1 MSLFDQVSQDLKA
14 AMLAKEKDKLEALRA
29 IKTAFLN
36 AKSEKGAGELTPDKE
51 LQIIQKL
58 VKQRKESAEIY
69 KEQNRND
76 LYQKEMDEAK
86 VIEVYLPKQLGE
98 QELSNVLK
106 EIIARV
112 GASSPADMGK
122 VMGVASKELSGR
134 AEGKTIAAKVR
145 ELLS

>member
-58 VKQRKESAEIY
+58 IKQRKESAEIY

>member
-14 AMLAKEKDKLEALRA
+14 AMLAKEKDKLESLRA

-86 VIEVYLPKQLGE
+86 VIEVYLPKQMNE
-98 QELSNVLK
+98 QELTEVLK
-106 EIIARV
+106 EIIARA

-122 VMGVASKELSGR
+122 VMGIASKELSGK
-134 AEGKTIAAKVR
+134 ADGKTIATKVR

>member
-1 MSLFDQVSQDLKA
+1 MSLFDQVSQDLKT

-36 AKSEKGAGELTPDKE
+36 AKAEKGAGELTPDKE

-58 VKQRKESAEIY
+58 VKQRKDSAEIY
-69 KEQNRND
+69 KEQNRAD
-76 LYQKEMDEAK
+76 LYQKEIDEAK
-86 VIEVYLPKQLGE
+86 VIEVYLPKQLSDE
-98 QELSNVLK
+98 ELTGVLK

-112 GASSPADMGK
+112 GAVSPSDMGK
-122 VMGVASKELSGR
+122 VMGTATKELSGK
-134 AEGKTIAAKVR
+134 AEGKAIAAKVR

>member
-14 AMLAKEKDKLEALRA
+14 AMLAKEKDKLESLRA

-86 VIEVYLPKQLGE
+86 VIEVYLPKQMSE
-98 QELSNVLK
+98 QELTEVLK

-112 GASSPADMGK
+112 GASSPSDMGK
-122 VMGVASKELSGR
+122 VMGVASKELSGK
-134 AEGKTIAAKVR
+134 ADGKSIAAKVR